1 MLVHA
6 PPALCAATAEALAA
20 LPAALPPVLVGF
32 DAFLDDI
39 VDVVARRDGPGR
51 YQRVATISD
60 FGQKILAAA
69 GHSAGI
75 GAVKRLTKLG
85 GNGPIMAGAL
95 LALGA
100 PATVI
105 GPLGSPVHPVFQP
118 LAERGARLITL
129 GEPAVTTALEF
140 NDGKIM
146 LNFSDPL
153 DGIDAAR
160 VVAACGGA
168 AAFAALCREARAIAT
183 VNWSQL
189 AGMDGLWEHLAGVLA
204 ELGHRPLVFAD
215 LADPHRR
222 PVEELRAGLA
232 ALARLADHAEV
243 VLSLNGNECRQLC
256 RAYGLPEPA
265 GAPAWEAARAACAAL
280 RERLG
285 IARVACHLVE
295 SSAMAWAGGSLGAPG
310 FHDPA
315 PLLTTGAG
323 DHYNAGLLAA
333 LLAGLPPE
341 QCLTAAAAV
350 SACYVSSG
358 RSPARA
364 ELAAFLRRAADHG
377 QAGAAPGAAAR

>member
-6 PPALCAATAEALAA
+6 PAELCRATAEALAA
-20 LPAALPPVLVGF
+20 APPAPPILVGF

-39 VDVVARRDGPGR
+39 VDVVARRQGPGR
-51 YQRVATISD
+51 YERVPTIAD

-95 LALGA
+95 LAQGA
-100 PATVI
+100 PLTLI
-105 GPLGSPVHPVFQP
+105 GPLGQPLHPVFQP
-118 LAERGARLITL
+118 LAERARVISL

-140 NDGKIM
+140 ADGKIM

-153 DGIDAAR
+153 DAVDEQR
-160 VVAACGGA
+160 VLAACGGEA
-168 AAFAALCREARAIAT
+168 GFAALCREARAIAT

-189 AGMDGLWEHLAGVLA
+189 PAMDGIWRCLAGILRR
-204 ELGHRPLVFAD
+204 LGHRPLLFVD

-232 ALARLADHAEV
+232 LLGELASCAEV
-243 VLSLNGNECRQLC
+243 VLSTNGNECRQLC
-256 RAYGLPEPA
+256 RAYDVAYPER
-265 GAPAWEAARAACAAL
+265 APAWEAARQACAQL
-280 RERLG
+280 RDRLG
-285 IARVACHLVE
+285 VARVACHLVDC
-295 SSAMAWAGGSLGAPG
+295 SAEAGPDGSLGQPG
-310 FHDPA
+310 FFEPQ

-323 DHYNAGLLAA
+323 DHYNAGYLLG
-333 LLAGLPPE
+333 LLAGLPPA
-341 QCLTAAAAV
+341 QRLTLGAAT
-350 SACYVSSG
+350 SACYVASG

-364 ELAAFLRRAADHG
+364 ELVSWLRQAADRSQAG
-377 QAGAAPGAAAR
+377 PPAAGAAG